1 MMDKQWIVVR
11 SKPRSEKVAHNEL
24 VKKNIESYLPLLKE
38 RRKWSDRKKWV
49 EFPLFSSYLFAR
61 IDIKDSIFV
70 LQTQGVNTI
79 VKFGKQIAIVQ
90 NSVIEAIRLAMEGGY
105 QLEPVEYFVEGN
117 QVEVI
122 AGPMKGV
129 KGIVAK
135 LKGQNRLII
144 KIDAIQ
150 QALSIKIESKFIR
163 NLNSKNAPIL

>member
-1 MMDKQWIVVR
+1 MDKQWIVVR

-24 VKKNIESYLPLLKE
+24 VKKNIEAYLPLLKE

-70 LQTQGVNTI
+70 LQTRGVNTI

-150 QALSIKIESKFIR
+150 QALSIQIESKFIR

>member
-11 SKPRSEKVAHNEL
+11 SKPRSEKVAYNEL

-90 NSVIEAIRLAMEGGY
+90 NSVIKAIRLAMEGGY

-117 QVEVI
+117 RVEVV
-122 AGPMKGV
+122 AGLMKGI

-135 LKGQNRLII
+135 LKNQNRLII

-150 QALSIKIESKFIR
+150 QALSIQIESKFIR
-163 NLNSKNAPIL
+163 NLNI

>member
-90 NSVIEAIRLAMEGGY
+90 NSVIKAIRLAMEGGY

-117 QVEVI
+117 RVEVV
-122 AGPMKGV
+122 AGPMKGI

-135 LKGQNRLII
+135 LRGQNRLII

-150 QALSIKIESKFIR
+150 QALSIQIESKFIR
-163 NLNSKNAPIL
+163 KLNSKNAPIL

>member
-24 VKKNIESYLPLLKE
+24 VKKNIEAYLPLLKE

-70 LQTQGVNTI
+70 LETQGVNTI

-90 NSVIEAIRLAMEGGY
+90 NSVIKAIRLAMEGGY

-117 QVEVI
+117 RVEVV
-122 AGPMKGV
+122 AGPMKGI

-135 LKGQNRLII
+135 LRGQNRLII

-150 QALSIKIESKFIR
+150 QALSIQIESKFIR

>member
-1 MMDKQWIVVR
+1 MNKQWIVVR
-11 SKPRSEKVAHNEL
+11 SKPRSEKVAYKEIVN
-24 VKKNIESYLPLLKE
+24 KNIEAYLPLLKE

-79 VKFGKQIAIVQ
+79 IKFGEKIAIVQ
-90 NSVIEAIRLAMEGGY
+90 DDVIRAMRLAIEGGY
-105 QLEPVEYFVEGN
+105 QLEPTEYFVEGN
-117 QVEVI
+117 LVEVI

-129 KGIVAK
+129 SGIVAS
-135 LKGQNRLII
+135 LKGQSRLII

-150 QALSIKIESKFIR
+150 QALSIQIESKFI
-163 NLNSKNAPIL
+163 KNINNKSAPIL

>member
-1 MMDKQWIVVR
+1 MDKQWIVVR

-24 VKKNIESYLPLLKE
+24 VKKNIEAYLPLLKE

-105 QLEPVEYFVEGN
+105 ELEPVEYFVEGN
-117 QVEVI
+117 IVEVV

-150 QALSIKIESKFIR
+150 QALSIQIESKFIR
-163 NLNSKNAPIL
+163 KLNSKNAPIL

>member
-1 MMDKQWIVVR
+1 MNKQWIVVR
-11 SKPRSEKVAHNEL
+11 AKPRSEKVAYKEL
-24 VKKNIESYLPLLKE
+24 VSKNIEAYLPLLKE

-79 VKFGKQIAIVQ
+79 IKFGEKIAVVQ
-90 NSVIEAIRLAMEGGY
+90 DDVIKAMRLAIEGGY
-105 QLEPVEYFVEGN
+105 QLEPTEYFVEGN
-117 QVEVI
+117 LVEVI

-129 KGIVAK
+129 SGIVAR
-135 LKGQNRLII
+135 LKGQSRLII

-150 QALSIKIESKFIR
+150 QALSIQIESKFI
-163 NLNSKNAPIL
+163 KNINNKSAPIL

>member
-1 MMDKQWIVVR
+1 MDKQWIVVR
-11 SKPRSEKVAHNEL
+11 SKPRSEKVAYSEL
-24 VKKNIESYLPLLKE
+24 VKKDIEAYLPLLKE

-79 VKFGKQIAIVQ
+79 VSFGKQIAIVQ
-90 NSVIEAIRLAMEGGY
+90 NSVIKAIRLAMEGGY

-135 LKGQNRLII
+135 LKGQNRLIL

-150 QALSIKIESKFIR
+150 QALSIQIESKFIK

>member
-24 VKKNIESYLPLLKE
+24 VKKNIEAYLPLLKE

-90 NSVIEAIRLAMEGGY
+90 NSVIETIRLAMEGGY

-122 AGPMKGV
+122 AGPMKGA

-150 QALSIKIESKFIR
+150 QALSIQIESKFIR

>member
-117 QVEVI
+117 KVEVI

-150 QALSIKIESKFIR
+150 QALSIQIESKFIR
-163 NLNSKNAPIL
+163 KLNSKNAPIL

>member
-24 VKKNIESYLPLLKE
+24 VKKNIEAYLPLLKE

-90 NSVIEAIRLAMEGGY
+90 NSVIKAIRLAMEGGY
-105 QLEPVEYFVEGN
+105 QLEPVEYFLEGN
-117 QVEVI
+117 RVEVV
-122 AGPMKGV
+122 AGPMKGI

-135 LKGQNRLII
+135 LRCQNRLII
-144 KIDAIQ
+144 NIDAIQ
-150 QALSIKIESKFIR
+150 QALSIQIESKFIR
-163 NLNSKNAPIL
+163 KLNSKNAPIL

>member
-11 SKPRSEKVAHNEL
+11 SKPRSAKVANNEL

-105 QLEPVEYFVEGN
+105 KLEPVEYFVEGN
-117 QVEVI
+117 RVEVV
-122 AGPMKGV
+122 AGPMKGI

-135 LKGQNRLII
+135 LRGQNRLII

-150 QALSIKIESKFIR
+150 QALSIQIESKFIR
-163 NLNSKNAPIL
+163 NLNSKTAPIL

>member
-24 VKKNIESYLPLLKE
+24 VKKNIEAYLPLLKE

-105 QLEPVEYFVEGN
+105 QLEPVEYFVKGN
-117 QVEVI
+117 RVEVVV
-122 AGPMKGV
+122 GPMKGV

-150 QALSIKIESKFIR
+150 QALSIQIESKFIR
-163 NLNSKNAPIL
+163 KLNSKNAPIL

>member
-150 QALSIKIESKFIR
+150 QALSIQIESKFIR
-163 NLNSKNAPIL
+163 KLNSKNAPIL

>member
-24 VKKNIESYLPLLKE
+24 VKKNIEAYLPLLKE

-150 QALSIKIESKFIR
+150 QALSIQIESKFIR

>member
-24 VKKNIESYLPLLKE
+24 VKKNIEAYLPLLKE

-90 NSVIEAIRLAMEGGY
+90 NSVIEAIRLAMVGGY

-150 QALSIKIESKFIR
+150 QALSIQIESKFIR
-163 NLNSKNAPIL
+163 KLNSKNAPIL

>member
-129 KGIVAK
+129 KGIIAK

-150 QALSIKIESKFIR
+150 QALSIQIESKFIR
-163 NLNSKNAPIL
+163 KINSKNAPIL

>member
-24 VKKNIESYLPLLKE
+24 VKKNIEAYLPLLKE

-90 NSVIEAIRLAMEGGY
+90 NSVIETIRLAMEGGY

-150 QALSIKIESKFIR
+150 QALSIQIESKFIR

>member
-24 VKKNIESYLPLLKE
+24 VKKNIEAYLPLLKE

-70 LQTQGVNTI
+70 LETQGVNTI

-90 NSVIEAIRLAMEGGY
+90 NSVIKAIRLAMEGGY
-105 QLEPVEYFVEGN
+105 QLEPVEYFLEGN
-117 QVEVI
+117 RVEVV
-122 AGPMKGV
+122 AGPMKGI

-135 LKGQNRLII
+135 LRGQNRLII

-150 QALSIKIESKFIR
+150 QALSIQIESKFIR

>member
-49 EFPLFSSYLFAR
+49 EFPLFSSYLFAK

-144 KIDAIQ
+144 
-150 QALSIKIESKFIR
+150 
-163 NLNSKNAPIL
+163 

>member
-1 MMDKQWIVVR
+1 MNKQWIVVR
-11 SKPRSEKVAHNEL
+11 SKPRSEKVAYKEMIN
-24 VKKNIESYLPLLKE
+24 KNIEAYLPLLKE

-79 VKFGKQIAIVQ
+79 IKFGEKIAIVQ
-90 NSVIEAIRLAMEGGY
+90 DDVIKAMRLAIEGGY
-105 QLEPVEYFVEGN
+105 QLEPTEYFVEGSL
-117 QVEVI
+117 VEVI

-129 KGIVAK
+129 SGIVAR
-135 LKGQNRLII
+135 LKGQSRLII

-150 QALSIKIESKFIR
+150 QALSIQIESKFI
-163 NLNSKNAPIL
+163 KNINNKSAPIL

>member
-1 MMDKQWIVVR
+1 MDKQWIVVR
-11 SKPRSEKVAHNEL
+11 SKPRSEKVAHSEL
-24 VKKNIESYLPLLKE
+24 VKKNIEAYLPLLKE

-90 NSVIEAIRLAMEGGY
+90 NSVIKAIRLAMEGGY

-117 QVEVI
+117 RVEVV

-150 QALSIKIESKFIR
+150 QALSIQIESKFIR

>member
-1 MMDKQWIVVR
+1 MDKQWIVVR

-105 QLEPVEYFVEGN
+105 ELEPVEYFVEGN
-117 QVEVI
+117 IVEVV

-150 QALSIKIESKFIR
+150 QALSIQIESKFIR
-163 NLNSKNAPIL
+163 KLNSKNAPIL